1 MRIKRTFAPTMREAL
16 SLVKQEQGAD
26 AVILGNKKVPGGV
39 EIISAIDYDETAVN
53 SGHANSTHSNIS
65 ELRPPSSELNL
76 SAQVNKPLSNRQTSH
91 DLASDTWV
99 GSLVTD
105 QQNGRREP
113 TLGPVAGIP
122 KKKIVTPAK
131 PPAWLEQAFERA
143 EKMPGSKQTNA
154 NSQQSLRSQLDEV
167 PVGTR
172 PIPIVTAEATLAM
185 QPVPAARP
193 KNPINANKAHSQSV
207 DAQPSPAQQVPL
219 HPEPLPQIKAKQSKN
234 RKTQLNTHIPS
245 VQNTLKKTKTNSSEP
260 MIDEVRTE
268 LKGLRDLMQSQLS
281 VLQWDQFA
289 KRHPVRTVLLNLMS
303 DLGLG
308 SDICEI
314 IISHLDELNQDP
326 HKVWQQALGILAKC
340 LPVNRTDI
348 LADGG
353 RIALVGSTGVGKTTT
368 IAKLAARFSHI
379 HGKRSVA
386 MISTDHFRIGAQEQ
400 LQHFARLLE
409 LPLLTANTSEELSDR
424 LDMLADKKLVLI
436 DTAGMSQHD
445 LRLSERFHRLQN
457 SAPQVKPY
465 LVLSANTQL
474 AALNQTIKC
483 FSKVQ
488 LAGAIVTK
496 LDEAASLGGVI
507 TASIRHQLPLTYCG
521 TGQRVPEDLESAKSH
536 RMISK
541 AVALMQSYS
550 ESEDQETLAVRF
562 NNIVNQSANNDINK
576 RLAEAGL

>member
-1 MRIKRTFAPTMREAL
+1 MKIKRTFAPTMREAL

-39 EIISAIDYDETAVN
+39 EIISAIDYDE
-53 SGHANSTHSNIS
+53 STVTGAQTSNNQSNIS
-65 ELRPPSSELNL
+65 DFRPDDNELTARANR
-76 SAQVNKPLSNRQTSH
+76 PLSNRQTSN

-105 QQNGRREP
+105 QPNGRREP

-143 EKMPGSKQTNA
+143 EKMPGSKQTSPNLRQDFRPQPDKVSIGV
-154 NSQQSLRSQLDEV
+154 SQS
-167 PVGTR
+167 
-172 PIPIVTAEATLAM
+172 PIVNDKQTPAVAKKPISTNRGQPQPLAAQSDYLQAEPLHSAPY
-185 QPVPAARP
+185 QPE
-193 KNPINANKAHSQSV
+193 SF
-207 DAQPSPAQQVPL
+207 QQVKP
-219 HPEPLPQIKAKQSKN
+219 KQNKSQ
-234 RKTQLNTHIPS
+234 KTQLNTSIPPE
-245 VQNTLKKTKTNSSEP
+245 QKTPKTSKVNVSEP

-368 IAKLAARFSHI
+368 LAKLAARFSHI

-521 TGQRVPEDLESAKSH
+521 TGQRVPEDLEPAKSH
-536 RMISK
+536 RIISK

-550 ESEDQETLAVRF
+550 EAEDQETLAVRF

>member
-16 SLVKQEQGAD
+16 ILVKQEQGAD
-26 AVILGNKKVPGGV
+26 AVILGNKKVAGGV
-39 EIISAIDYDETAVN
+39 EIISAIDFDENAINAAPLNVSTLHPATHG
-53 SGHANSTHSNIS
+53 SAANSRTAAHPVDARIDD
-65 ELRPPSSELNL
+65 ELE
-76 SAQVNKPLSNRQTSH
+76 
-91 DLASDTWV
+91 SDSWV
-99 GSLVTD
+99 GPLVTD
-105 QQNGRREP
+105 PLHGRREP
-113 TLGPVAGIP
+113 TLGPVAGIA
-122 KKKIVTPAK
+122 KKKPVAPAK

-143 EKMPGSKQTNA
+143 EKMPMA
-154 NSQQSLRSQLDEV
+154 ASQQPVPPVEVQPSLASQLD
-167 PVGTR
+167 
-172 PIPIVTAEATLAM
+172 IPQPKNTLATEPARSLPHKIQSNTADAM
-185 QPVPAARP
+185 QQPKPKQPNKRESQLSRATQTTQKAAKKPAAP
-193 KNPINANKAHSQSV
+193 
-207 DAQPSPAQQVPL
+207 
-219 HPEPLPQIKAKQSKN
+219 
-234 RKTQLNTHIPS
+234 TTG
-245 VQNTLKKTKTNSSEP
+245 P

-303 DLGLG
+303 ELGLG
-308 SDICEI
+308 ADVCEI
-314 IISHLDELNQDP
+314 VISHLDELNHDP

-368 IAKLAARFSHI
+368 IAKLAARFAHI

-457 SAPQVKPY
+457 SAPQIKPY

-474 AALNQTIKC
+474 AAINQTIKC

-488 LAGAIVTK
+488 LAGAIITK

-507 TASIRHQLPLTYCG
+507 TASVRHQLPLSYCG
-521 TGQRVPEDLESAKSH
+521 TGQRVPEDLESAKVH
-536 RMISK
+536 RLISK

-550 ESEDQETLAVRF
+550 ESEGQETLAIRY
-562 NNIVNQSANNDINK
+562 NNIVNQSVAKDAK
-576 RLAEAGL
+576 KSQTKAGL